1 MPQRKLNRLSNYDY
15 SSDGV
20 YFITICT
27 KNRVNVFGKIKN
39 GEMVLNEN
47 GKIVDYCWNDLMN
60 HYKNIRLDE
69 YVIMPNH
76 FHAIIWLV
84 GNGLKPFQ
92 NTDDDS
98 KNDIGLKPFQNTDDD
113 SKSDIGLKPFQNT
126 DDDSQNDI
134 GLQTSKYIT
143 FINGN
148 MINLNVDIKKRNGL
162 KPFPTETKIHG
173 LPEIIRGFKTFS
185 SRRINKIIDRFQW
198 QKSYYDRIIRN
209 EKELNNVKRYIIKN
223 PINWGKDGNNR
234 TE

>member
-15 SSDGV
+15 SSYGA

-27 KNRVNVFGKIKN
+27 KNRVNIFGKIKN
-39 GEMVLNEN
+39 REMVLNES
-47 GKIVDYCWNDLMN
+47 GKIVDYCWNDLIN

-92 NTDDDS
+92 NTDDDL
-98 KNDIGLKPFQNTDDD
+98 KDNIGLHSPQN
-113 SKSDIGLKPFQNT
+113 Q
-126 DDDSQNDI
+126 
-134 GLQTSKYIT
+134 T

-148 MINLNVDIKKRNGL
+148 MRNLNVDIKKNGF

-209 EKELNNVKRYIIKN
+209 EKELNNIKKYIIKN
-223 PINWGKDGNNR
+223 PINWEKDEKNKR
-234 TE
+234 K